1 VAVPIAGQVMKSMLP
16 RLITV
21 LALSVCLV
29 LVPGTSLSKA
39 SAQQVSSTAVAPYAA
54 GHVLPLEPFSDDES
68 DRTDCN
74 AIRGGAYRSDTERS
88 WFLASCVSNEP
99 AASAVSQSSFTP
111 NLPAIPGAQ
120 VPGERW
126 ILVDTENEQMT
137 AMIGNTALYT
147 ALVTTGK
154 DGWETPHGTFAILY
168 RVANE
173 TMTSASIG
181 AEEDY
186 VLTDVLYTQYFTNQ
200 GHAIHDNYWRPDDY
214 FGRVASSHGC
224 VGARLADAEFFW
236 RFATYGTR
244 VTVI

>member
-1 VAVPIAGQVMKSMLP
+1 
-16 RLITV
+16 
-21 LALSVCLV
+21 
-29 LVPGTSLSKA
+29 
-39 SAQQVSSTAVAPYAA
+39 
-54 GHVLPLEPFSDDES
+54 
-68 DRTDCN
+68 
-74 AIRGGAYRSDTERS
+74 S
-88 WFLASCVSNEP
+88 WFLANCVSAEAP
-99 AASAVSQSSFTP
+99 AQAIYQSAFAP
-111 NLPAIPGAQ
+111 RLPAIPGAE
-120 VPGERW
+120 VAGERW

-137 AMIGNTALYT
+137 AMIGNSPLYT

-154 DGWETPHGTFAILY
+154 EGWETPHGNFAIIY

-186 VLTDVLYTQYFTNQ
+186 VLTNVLYTQYFTNQ

-214 FGRVASSHGC
+214 FGHVASSHGC